1 MFKNWILSAQ
11 MFKSDAVDDFF
22 HSKMLILW
30 FLNHSTSV
38 FISQFAFCRKLL
50 DLGIVQ
56 FRRWSTFIRREWLST
71 WDRPVWFLT
80 CTFRRLRILIEI
92 NNFDFGLSDR
102 QTRCQTKKMVWIF
115 VRPIRLTKTAVF
127 AQLWSWTHA
136 TGMIISTCL
145 LLKSMFAHS
154 KIGLT
159 FYKWPEKSVSLVFA
173 TVCTSVCTLVC
184 TLVSVTVSRN

>member
-1 MFKNWILSAQ
+1 
-11 MFKSDAVDDFF
+11 MFKSDAVNDLF
-22 HSKMLILW
+22 HSKMFIEW

-50 DLGIVQ
+50 DFGIVQ

-80 CTFRRLRILIEI
+80 CTFRPLRILIEK
-92 NNFDFGLSDR
+92 NNFDFSLSDR

-115 VRPIRLTKTAVF
+115 VRSICLVWPRPLFV
-127 AQLWSWTHA
+127 QLWSWTHA
-136 TGMIISTCL
+136 TGMIIPTCL

-159 FYKWPEKSVSLVFA
+159 FYKWPEKSVLLVFA

-184 TLVSVTVSRN
+184 TLVSTLVCTLVSVTVSIN